1 MPTPDELP
9 TAYAEFFTRAFAKR
23 DNVILSPT
31 FLFESAEAVESVD
44 ECIECGKPIIN
55 ITAFGEGI
63 GEHYLLTDEQI
74 ERLEEALEDSGVEVS
89 DDDVCS
95 DHV

>member
-1 MPTPDELP
+1 MATTDELP

-23 DNVILSPT
+23 ENVLVNPD
-31 FLFESAEAVESVD
+31 FLFECAEAVESVD

-63 GEHYLLTDEQI
+63 GEHYVLTDEQI

-95 DHV
+95 DHI